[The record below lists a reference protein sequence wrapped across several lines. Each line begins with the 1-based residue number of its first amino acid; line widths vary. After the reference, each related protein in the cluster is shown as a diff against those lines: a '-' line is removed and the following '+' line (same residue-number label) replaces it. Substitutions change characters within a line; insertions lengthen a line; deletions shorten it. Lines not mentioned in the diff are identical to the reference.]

1 MTDFIEGYP
10 PFTPTLTFAT
20 PGDLAVTYT
29 TRVGDCTI
37 QGREV
42 HGSFRIVTTV
52 TTGFTFTTAAGNLN
66 ITGFPITPSSDS
78 GFVWDG
84 ACTWGGITKAGY
96 TNIVC
101 TLAAG
106 SPIILLTAS
115 GSGVAPATITAADMP
130 TGGNVVLRGN
140 FRFRI

>member
-1 MTDFIEGYP
+1 VTDFIEGYP

-20 PGDLAVTYT
+20 PGDLAVTYA

-42 HGSFRIVTTV
+42 HGSFRIVTSA
-52 TTGFTFTTAAGNLN
+52 FTFTTASGSLN
-66 ITGFPITPSSDS
+66 ITGFPITPSNDS

-106 SPIILLTAS
+106 SSIILLTAS
-115 GSGVAPATITAADMP
+115 GPAVAPVTITAADMP